1 MKLFEFQNI
10 LCMKYIVKTII
21 AAGIISSVVSC
32 GGKKNS
38 GDDNLPVQ
46 EDAPLVSVQQVFVED
61 VPQTGIY
68 SSTVMP
74 FAKNSIAPQAA
85 LRIKKINVETGDFV
99 KKDQVVAEMD
109 AISLGQAELQ
119 MKNDSIEFVRLAG
132 LYDAGGLSKSD
143 LDAMELKYSVSRSN
157 YENLLENTILRSP
170 LDGVITARNYDSG
183 DLFNMSLPIYTVEQ
197 ITPVKL
203 LIGISEADYT
213 KVHRGDAVEITADA
227 FPGRTFTGKVGRIYP
242 TIDPATHTFTVEVIV
257 DNKDR
262 VLRPGMY
269 AKVNVQFG
277 VNRSV
282 VVPDAAIVK
291 QVGSGERFVYV
302 LNEDNTVTYV
312 KVVPG
317 RRMDSRY
324 EILSG
329 IGDGDIVVT
338 QGQVRLK
345 SGIKVS
351 VEK

>member
-1 MKLFEFQNI
+1 MFSCAGGQNSENTKEQ
-10 LCMKYIVKTII
+10 LMDET
-21 AAGIISSVVSC
+21 
-32 GGKKNS
+32 
-38 GDDNLPVQ
+38 
-46 EDAPLVSVQQVFVED
+46 PLVSVQKVFIED
-61 VPQTGIY
+61 VPQEGVY

-74 FAKNSIAPQAA
+74 YAKNSIAPQAA
-85 LRIKKINVETGDFV
+85 LRIKKINVEIGDFV
-99 KKDQVVAEMD
+99 KKGQVVAEMD
-109 AISLGQAELQ
+109 GISLGQAELQ
-119 MKNDSIEFVRLAG
+119 MKNDSIEYIRLLG
-132 LYDAGGLSKSD
+132 LYEAGGLSKSD
-143 LDAMELKYSVSRSN
+143 LDAMELKYSVSKSN
-157 YENLLENTILRSP
+157 YENLLENTVLLSP
-170 LDGVITARNYDSG
+170 LDGVITSRNYDKG

-213 KVHRGDAVEITADA
+213 KVHKGDAVEITADA
-227 FPGRTFTGKVGRIYP
+227 FPGRIFSGRVGRLYP
-242 TIDPATHTFTVEVIV
+242 TIDPATHTFTVEVVV
-257 DNKDR
+257 DNRDR

-277 VNRSV
+277 INRSV

-312 KVVPG
+312 KVEPG

-329 IGDGDIVVT
+329 LEDGAVVVT

-351 VEK
+351 LEK

>member
-1 MKLFEFQNI
+1 
-10 LCMKYIVKTII
+10 MKYIVRAII
-21 AAGIISSVVSC
+21 ATGIILTMFSC
-32 GGKKNS
+32 AGGQNS
-38 GDDNLPVQ
+38 ENTKEQLMD
-46 EDAPLVSVQQVFVED
+46 ETPLVSVQKVFIED
-61 VPQTGIY
+61 VPQEGVY

-74 FAKNSIAPQAA
+74 YAKNSIAPQAA
-85 LRIKKINVETGDFV
+85 LRIKKINVEIGDFV
-99 KKDQVVAEMD
+99 KKGQVVAEMD
-109 AISLGQAELQ
+109 GISLGQAELQ
-119 MKNDSIEFVRLAG
+119 MKNDSIEYIRLLG
-132 LYDAGGLSKSD
+132 LYEAGGLSKSD
-143 LDAMELKYSVSRSN
+143 LDAMELKYSVSKSN
-157 YENLLENTILRSP
+157 YENLLENTVLLSP
-170 LDGVITARNYDSG
+170 LDGVITSRNYDKG

-213 KVHRGDAVEITADA
+213 KVHKGDAVEITADA
-227 FPGRTFTGKVGRIYP
+227 FPGRIFSGRVGRLYP
-242 TIDPATHTFTVEVIV
+242 TIDPATHTFTVEVVV
-257 DNKDR
+257 DNRDR

-277 VNRSV
+277 INRSV

-312 KVVPG
+312 KVEPG

-329 IGDGDIVVT
+329 LEDGAVVVT

-351 VEK
+351 LEK

>member
-1 MKLFEFQNI
+1 MFSCSGGQNSENTKEQ
-10 LCMKYIVKTII
+10 LMDET
-21 AAGIISSVVSC
+21 
-32 GGKKNS
+32 
-38 GDDNLPVQ
+38 
-46 EDAPLVSVQQVFVED
+46 PLVSVQKVFIED
-61 VPQTGIY
+61 VPQEGVY

-74 FAKNSIAPQAA
+74 YAKNSIAPQAA
-85 LRIKKINVETGDFV
+85 LRIKKINVEIGDFV
-99 KKDQVVAEMD
+99 KKGQVVAEMD
-109 AISLGQAELQ
+109 GISLGQAELQ
-119 MKNDSIEFVRLAG
+119 MKNDSIEYIRLLG
-132 LYDAGGLSKSD
+132 LYEAGGLSKSD
-143 LDAMELKYSVSRSN
+143 LDAMELKYSVSKSN
-157 YENLLENTILRSP
+157 YENLLENTVLLSP
-170 LDGVITARNYDSG
+170 LDGVITSRNYDKG
-183 DLFNMSLPIYTVEQ
+183 DLFSMSLPIYTVEQ

-213 KVHRGDAVEITADA
+213 KVHKGDAVEITADA
-227 FPGRTFTGKVGRIYP
+227 FPGRIFSGRVGRLYP
-242 TIDPATHTFTVEVIV
+242 TIDPATHTFTVEVVV
-257 DNKDR
+257 DNRDR

-277 VNRSV
+277 INRSV

-312 KVVPG
+312 KVEPG

-329 IGDGDIVVT
+329 LEDGAVVVT

-351 VEK
+351 LEK

>member
-1 MKLFEFQNI
+1 
-10 LCMKYIVKTII
+10 MKYIVKTII
-21 AAGIISSVVSC
+21 AAGAISAMVSC
-32 GGKKNS
+32 GGGRKSEEN
-38 GDDNLPVQ
+38 NVQVQ
-46 EDAPLVSVQQVFVED
+46 EETPLVSVRQVFVED
-61 VPQTGIY
+61 VPQTGVY

-74 FAKNSIAPQAA
+74 YAKNSIAPQSP

-99 KKDQVVAEMD
+99 KKGQVVAEMD
-109 AISLGQAELQ
+109 AISLGQARLQ

-143 LDAMELKYSVSRSN
+143 LDAMELKYSVSKSN
-157 YENLLENTILRSP
+157 YENLLENTVLLSP
-170 LDGVITARNYDSG
+170 LNGVITARNYDSG

-213 KVHRGDAVEITADA
+213 RVHKGDAVEITADA
-227 FPGRTFTGKVGRIYP
+227 FPGKTFSGKVGRIYP
-242 TIDPATHTFTVEVIV
+242 TVDPATHTFTVEVV
-257 DNKDR
+257 VSNEDR
-262 VLRPGMY
+262 LLRPGMY

-302 LNEDNTVTYV
+302 LNEDSTVTYV

-329 IGDGDIVVT
+329 LEDGAVVVT

>member
-99 KKDQVVAEMD
+99 KKGQVVAEMD

-157 YENLLENTILRSP
+157 YENLLENTILR
-170 LDGVITARNYDSG
+170 RNYDSG

-324 EILSG
+324 EIFSG

>member
-1 MKLFEFQNI
+1 MFSCAGGQN
-10 LCMKYIVKTII
+10 
-21 AAGIISSVVSC
+21 S
-32 GGKKNS
+32 KNTKEQLM
-38 GDDNLPVQ
+38 D
-46 EDAPLVSVQQVFVED
+46 ETPLVSVQKVFIED
-61 VPQTGIY
+61 VPQEGVY

-74 FAKNSIAPQAA
+74 YAKNSIAPQAA
-85 LRIKKINVETGDFV
+85 LRIKKINVEIGDFV
-99 KKDQVVAEMD
+99 KKGQVVAEMD
-109 AISLGQAELQ
+109 GISLGQAELQ
-119 MKNDSIEFVRLAG
+119 MKNDSIEYIRLLG
-132 LYDAGGLSKSD
+132 LYEAGGLSKSD
-143 LDAMELKYSVSRSN
+143 LDAMELKYSVSKSN
-157 YENLLENTILRSP
+157 YENLLENTVLLSP
-170 LDGVITARNYDSG
+170 LDGVITSRNYDKG

-213 KVHRGDAVEITADA
+213 KVHKGDAVEITADA
-227 FPGRTFTGKVGRIYP
+227 FPGRIFSGRVGRLYP
-242 TIDPATHTFTVEVIV
+242 TIDPATHTFTVEVVV
-257 DNKDR
+257 DNRDR

-277 VNRSV
+277 INRSV

-312 KVVPG
+312 KVEPG

-329 IGDGDIVVT
+329 LEDGAVVVT

-351 VEK
+351 LEK